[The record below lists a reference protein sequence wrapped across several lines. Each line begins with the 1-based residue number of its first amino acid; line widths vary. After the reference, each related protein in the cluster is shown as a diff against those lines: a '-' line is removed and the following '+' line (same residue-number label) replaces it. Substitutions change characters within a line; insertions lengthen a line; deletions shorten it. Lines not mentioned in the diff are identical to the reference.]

1 MDRIINVNETPL
13 YMEMPSN
20 TTIEK
25 NSTNNIEIASFG
37 GEKVRISL
45 ILGNGGNGYKLPP
58 LLIFKSKK
66 DGRLEKSL
74 NSLDLVKQKK
84 VYVCCQGN
92 SWSDYGIFKKWV
104 DKIYLEYQE
113 KNAKKTYLLN
123 LDTGPSH
130 CFLANYRAL

>member
-1 MDRIINVNETPL
+1 MFPTNFSEIFINFQKKVTIKKNLNHKVNELDRIINVNETPL
-13 YMEMPSN
+13 YMEIPSN

-25 NSTNNIEIASFG
+25 NSTNNIEIATFG

-84 VYVCCQGN
+84 V
-92 SWSDYGIFKKWV
+92 
-104 DKIYLEYQE
+104 
-113 KNAKKTYLLN
+113 
-123 LDTGPSH
+123 
-130 CFLANYRAL
+130 